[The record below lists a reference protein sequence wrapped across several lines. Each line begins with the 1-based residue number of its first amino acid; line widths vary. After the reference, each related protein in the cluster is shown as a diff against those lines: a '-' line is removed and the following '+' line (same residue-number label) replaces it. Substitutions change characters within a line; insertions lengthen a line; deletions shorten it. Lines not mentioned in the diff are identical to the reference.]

1 MVKKSRK
8 ILFIFILTFFFS
20 LMTVIVAYA
29 LTITIDGVINP
40 TTEWDGSGSSS
51 HDPPSPQIPDD
62 VDMETLRYTNNL
74 VDMFFL
80 IETYAPPRLEDSG
93 TGSPTR
99 IYICIDIDNTVGTGI
114 SYPNC
119 SGMSGIDR
127 IVFIDGTNNPVV
139 LDDSLIQVGTG
150 TMAFNQVIEIG
161 VPFAALGIADSDDC
175 IQDMPAAVYYDNG
188 QPPPDDQL
196 EDVVGCGSPTA
207 VELVL
212 LEANTNTAVPF
223 ALLGVALILL
233 VSGGAIFAYKRRRA

>member
-8 ILFIFILTFFFS
+8 ILLIFVLTILFS

-29 LTITIDGVINP
+29 LTITVDGVINP
-40 TTEWDGSGSSS
+40 ATEWDGSGSSKP
-51 HDPPSPQIPDD
+51 DPSSPQIPDD
-62 VDMETLRYTNNL
+62 VDMKTLWYTNNL

-99 IYICIDIDNTVGTGI
+99 IYICIDIDDTIGTGI
-114 SYPNC
+114 SYVNC

-127 IVFIDGTNNPVV
+127 IVFIDGTSNPVI
-139 LDDSLIQVGTG
+139 LDDSLAQVGTG
-150 TMAFNQVIEIG
+150 TMAFNQVIEIS
-161 VPFAALGIADSDDC
+161 VPFAALGIAGSADC

-188 QPPPDDQL
+188 QSPPDDQL

-207 VELVL
+207 VELVSI
-212 LEANTNTAVPF
+212 EASTNTAVPF

-233 VSGGAIFAYKRRRA
+233 VGGGVLFAYKRRRA